1 MNDETVVLFRVL
13 DSQRNH
19 IFHALEGLADAD
31 LRRPVLPSTWTCL
44 GLVRHLTLA
53 DERYWFRCVVGGES
67 TSYFP
72 TDPGGDWAVG
82 ADESAA
88 AVLDAYRA
96 EIALANELIRSTPID
111 ASPRWRDPGG
121 RSGAVTSR
129 ASGRPAPHDRGDRHA
144 RWPSRCRSR
153 ADRRTTVGRRLRIRR
168 ALPTP
173 CVGCAR
179 RFGVRAVRGLQ
190 SPGWWCTISSIQ
202 VTLVGGSVIPPLA
215 SASPSRLSMN
225 RA

>member
-1 MNDETVVLFRVL
+1 MNDETIVLLRVL

-96 EIALANELIRSTPID
+96 EIALANEHIRSTPID
-111 ASPRWRDPGG
+111 ASPRWRDPRWKEWGNDFPSL
-121 RSGAVTSR
+121 RVILLHMIVETAT
-129 ASGRPAPHDRGDRHA
+129 HA
-144 RWPSRCRSR
+144 GHL
-153 ADRRTTVGRRLRIRR
+153 D
-168 ALPTP
+168 
-173 CVGCAR
+173 
-179 RFGVRAVRGLQ
+179 AVRELIDGRQ
-190 SPGWWCTISSIQ
+190 W
-202 VTLVGGSVIPPLA
+202 VVV
-215 SASPSRLSMN
+215 
-225 RA
+225 